1 MLTLKKPISILLSVL
16 LIFGIFAVVPF
27 SAMASETVAAIGET
41 AYTSLKEAF
50 EAAQNGDTITV
61 TASHEFAESAVL
73 KSGIDITLDLNGNNI
88 TYTGADYAFM
98 LNQAKGGKF
107 SRLTVNNAADV
118 TATQGGVFQIFM
130 NNTLTVNGGNF
141 TAAKEVVHQRQ
152 NSFVSLFGGRYTS
165 QTNAI
170 HTFHSTSQTL
180 VEDAEISS
188 VKELIFVGEATLK
201 NVTSNAQTSVF
212 GKVTFT
218 GGTHITFEGNY
229 GLRVYGGG
237 SARIDDA
244 VFDGN
249 VFNSSDNDKTHL
261 VITGGIFK
269 KGLQPVDK
277 HNHQLPC
284 NYTVEGGTFYV
295 NPEQFLDTENYEV
308 VPETDADGK
317 TVYVVVTKIKFQA
330 KLALEDN
337 INIKFYV
344 NDVPK
349 NTELGKYTVEYTFK
363 DVTNTAFLTDY
374 EQSEIVVAECAAKE
388 MTEPVDITVSYD
400 GQPIKEIK
408 GYSVQTYCEKQIEK
422 DGSTDELKAL
432 CKAILSY
439 GSGAQKIFDY
449 KTDNLADAKYG
460 DVYTDAVPDTFK
472 AVSTGSCQASVKA
485 NLALESRTE
494 LHFYFKAADGAV
506 VTHTLKDS
514 EGNDVFLPLI
524 VRENGQKE
532 IVISDI
538 AAKNLD
544 KAYTL
549 TLSDGTNTKTVTYS
563 PLSYAYS
570 KQSVQGMESV
580 AKQLY
585 HYWETAKAYFNTV
598 NA

>member
-27 SAMASETVAAIGET
+27 SAMAVETVAAIGET
-41 AYTSLKEAF
+41 AYASLKEAF

-61 TASHEFAESAVL
+61 TEAHEFADSAVL
-73 KSGIDITLDLNGNNI
+73 KAGVDITLDLNGNNI

-98 LNQAKGGKF
+98 LDQAKGGKF

-118 TATQGGVFQIFM
+118 TATQGGVFQILK

-141 TAAKEVVHQRQ
+141 TAAKEVVNQKQ

-170 HTFHSTSQTL
+170 HTWHSTSQTL

-188 VKELIFVGEATLK
+188 VKELMFVGEATLK
-201 NVTSNAQTSVF
+201 NVTSNAKTLVF

-218 GGTHITFEGNY
+218 SGTHITFESNY
-229 GLRVYGGG
+229 GLRVYKGG

-249 VFNSSDNDKTHL
+249 VFSAANNDKTHL

-277 HNHQLPC
+277 HNQQLPC

-295 NPEQFLDTENYEV
+295 NPEQFVDTENYEV

-344 NDVPK
+344 NNVPK
-349 NTELGKYTVEYTFK
+349 NKELDKYTVEYTFK
-363 DVTNTAFLTDY
+363 GVTNTALLTDY

-400 GQPIKEIK
+400 GQTIKEIK

-422 DGSTDELKAL
+422 DGSTEELKAL

-439 GSGAQKIFDY
+439 GSGAQRIFDY

-460 DVYTDAVPDTFK
+460 DVYTGVVPDTYK
-472 AVSTGSCQASVKA
+472 AVSAGSCQASGKA

-506 VTHTLKDS
+506 VTYTLKDS
-514 EGNDVFLPLI
+514 EGNDVSSVPF
-524 VRENGQKE
+524 VSENGQKE

-544 KAYTL
+544 KAFTL

-585 HYWETAKAYFNTV
+585 HYWDTAKAYFNTV